1 MKHPIVY
8 TLPLIAAGLSA
19 VLAMSCGQSD
29 PAASSEATQA
39 TRDSATPYT
48 IVATVGMVGDIVRQV
63 AGEKATVKNII
74 GTGVDPH
81 LYKPTRNDVV
91 ALQGADVIFYS
102 GLLLEG
108 KMGDVLIKVARTKPV
123 FAVTELIPREFVLE
137 PEEFAGHP
145 DPHVW
150 MDIRGWMKAVEAVN
164 RSLAEFDPANSDTYA
179 ANAKR
184 YLEQLEALDTYAK
197 DVIATIPE
205 AGRILITAHDAF
217 NYFGRAYD
225 IEVRGIQGL
234 STESSAGLEDIRRLV
249 DIITERDIKAVFIES
264 SVPDKNVRA
273 LIEGAAARGK
283 TVTVGGELYSDAM
296 GNANTYEGTYV
307 GMLDH
312 NITLVTRALGGQA
325 PEKGLNGKL
334 NPSH

>member
-1 MKHPIVY
+1 MKHPIKY
-8 TLPLIAAGLSA
+8 TLPLIAAGLCA
-19 VLAMSCGQSD
+19 ALAMSCGRSEPAPSSEAVQTTSD
-29 PAASSEATQA
+29 PA
-39 TRDSATPYT
+39 TPYA
-48 IVATVGMVGDIVRQV
+48 IVATVGMVGDIVRHV
-63 AGEKATVKNII
+63 VGEHATVKNII

-123 FAVTELIPREFVLE
+123 FAVTELIPQEFVLE
-137 PEEFAGHP
+137 PAEFAGHP

-150 MDIRGWMKAVEAVN
+150 MDIAGWMKAVEAVN
-164 RSLAEFDPANSDTYA
+164 RSLAEFDPANSDMYA
-179 ANAKR
+179 ANAER
-184 YLEQLEALDTYAK
+184 YLGELAALDTYAK
-197 DVIATIPE
+197 DVIATIPK
-205 AGRILITAHDAF
+205 AGRMLITAHDAF

-225 IEVRGIQGL
+225 IDVQGIQGI
-234 STESSAGLEDIRRLV
+234 STESSAGLQDIRRLV

-296 GNANTYEGTYV
+296 GNAGSYEGTYI

-334 NPSH
+334 NLSH